1 MVYLIEK
8 MKNKKKQ
15 GTLYFILMLL
25 MVITGTFNTVFLKL
39 QNSAF
44 KEILG
49 KPFLHPWF
57 QSILM
62 FLGEFYCAIMWIVYK
77 KWFLKEG
84 DDNHK
89 SERKESINNDKKE
102 DLIVKKEENVKTDNH
117 DSNEHHD
124 NIVVKKK
131 PHYESMIERKS
142 VYEDADNLPEVKPW
156 YFLIPCGCDLI
167 GSTLLNFA
175 LLNMAGS
182 VFQMLRGGII
192 IITAIMCIIFLKTY
206 PKNFQWLGVGT
217 VFIGIFLVGLATQ
230 LDTTE
235 TTETTNFLG
244 IILLIISLL
253 FQGFQFIYEEST
265 LSKYKCH
272 ALQVIA
278 WEGTWGFLA
287 FIILLPIFEFIPCN
301 FSGKETFCS
310 VNEKGEYYLEQ
321 TIFAFRQM
329 AAQWQLFLY
338 CIFQTFSI
346 CFFNLFGIM
355 IVEYS
360 SSTTRSV
367 MDSTRTVLVWI
378 FFLIVPMADGK
389 LLEHF
394 LVLELIGFLILL
406 FGQLVFNGIIVIPLF
421 GFDKHFKNKDNE
433 EENLL
438 VEDDQNEKSEEDS
451 LKTITPDEKV

>member
-1 MVYLIEK
+1 
-8 MKNKKKQ
+8 MKQKKKQ

-25 MVITGTFNTVFLKL
+25 MVLTGTFNTVFLKL

-44 KEILG
+44 KTILG
-49 KPFLHPWF
+49 RPFLHPWF

-77 KWFLKEG
+77 KWFLKEEDKTKIDSDNKDKEANHNTKDENLIENKNETNK
-84 DDNHK
+84 DD
-89 SERKESINNDKKE
+89 
-102 DLIVKKEENVKTDNH
+102 EENNH
-117 DSNEHHD
+117 HV
-124 NIVVKKK
+124 VVKKK
-131 PHYESMIERKS
+131 PHYESMVERKS
-142 VYEDADNLPEVKPW
+142 IYEDPDNLPEVKPW
-156 YFLIPCGCDLI
+156 YFIIPCGCDLI

-217 VFIGIFLVGLATQ
+217 VFVGIFLVGLATQ

-287 FIILLPIFEFIPCN
+287 FLILLPIFEFIPCN
-301 FSGKETFCS
+301 FSSKETFCS
-310 VNEKGEYYLEQ
+310 VNENGEYYLEQ

-338 CIFQTFSI
+338 CILQTFSI

-367 MDSTRTVLVWI
+367 MDSTRTVLVWV
-378 FFLIVPMADGK
+378 FFLIVPMADGQ

-406 FGQLVFNGIIVIPLF
+406 FGQLVFNGIIVIPFF
-421 GFDKHFKNKDNE
+421 GFDKHLKDKKDD

-438 VEDDQNEKSEEDS
+438 VDENEEKKVDENSLKSIKSEE
-451 LKTITPDEKV
+451 KV